1 MFCLK
6 TKEVLR
12 RKGNERQINS
22 RLSTRLLDKEVNL
35 KKKIFSI
42 WSVLLVLLVSISI
55 LVPSCTPTTG
65 TIVVKATLDGAAWTG
80 AVQYTLTLPAAA
92 APIVINGV
100 SVTTTHS
107 RVNPGS
113 WTCAYVSGGPGTFV
127 NITPGATQSV
137 TAGGTITF
145 TLNFVTAGA
154 AGLDHFKCYWFHNP
168 AYNPQSTYYVG
179 ETVDLDDQFGSVE
192 ARVDYAEYFCNPAKK
207 TYDSEVTEIANDDH
221 HLMLYGITT
230 STTQKWVVD
239 VNNQFGEQ
247 TLHVSGPVKLA
258 VPTQK
263 EGHDFPENLDHYLL
277 YETTDPN
284 LNIVV
289 QLEDQFNLEPDI
301 TVLRPVYFANPVQ
314 KTTQAGDV
322 SSIGNDQAHLVFYE
336 IIEEETFQT
345 DVDATNQFHTVTI
358 SGPQST
364 RYINMLAVPSQKISY
379 SPPPPLDHFKFYEI
393 INGPYVG
400 EVMQQVEDQFYTG
413 IDEVQVQYARYFGNP
428 IAKTNDGTVT
438 PIGDSDHHLM
448 LYDITTPTTQ
458 TWSVVVDNQFGR
470 DTLTVTGPVMLAVPT
485 LKEEHDPPWWL
496 DHYLLYKVIEGEDVQ
511 EVVDLEDQWHKESD
525 VEVHHPVY
533 FANPAGKVP
542 PNIDWS
548 PGMPLTLHNSDDHLV
563 LYEIVGETFQ
573 KDVNIQN
580 QFHQSETISV
590 EVATLMAVPSEK
602 VSFEEV
608 EPEPMLDHFMC
619 YWVGEDMILPE
630 WPGVVYLE
638 DQFCSVEAEVGT
650 PWGFF
655 NPVEKW
661 HDGVPTPISNP
672 DYHMLAYDISYQEG
686 PQWWQVVVNNQFGV
700 QPLIVYG
707 PVALAVP
714 TQKIEPTYHEPP
726 VGLDHFMLYEVIEG
740 PPVNVIV
747 GLNDQF
753 SDQPEVAV
761 IDYDYFFV
769 PVRKTDATGLVT
781 EIQNPYAHLVSYE
794 ILGGVFYQQV
804 QVVNQFGEHIFP
816 NVEGPYCLTVPSDK
830 LSVGQL

>member
-1 MFCLK
+1 M
-6 TKEVLR
+6 R
-12 RKGNERQINS
+12 
-22 RLSTRLLDKEVNL
+22 
-35 KKKIFSI
+35 KKIFSI
-42 WSVLLVLLVSISI
+42 WSVLLVLLVSIAV
-55 LVPSCTPTTG
+55 LVPSCAPTQG
-65 TIVVKATLDGAAWTG
+65 TIDVKATLDGSAWTG
-80 AVQYTLTLPAAA
+80 AVQYTLTLPGAA
-92 APIVINGV
+92 APTVINGA
-100 SVTTTHS
+100 SVASTH
-107 RVNPGS
+107 RNVNPGS

-127 NITPGATQSV
+127 NITPAATQSV

-145 TLNFVTAGA
+145 TLSFVT
-154 AGLDHFKCYWFHNP
+154 P
-168 AYNPQSTYYVG
+168 
-179 ETVDLDDQFGSVE
+179 
-192 ARVDYAEYFCNPAKK
+192 
-207 TYDSEVTEIANDDH
+207 
-221 HLMLYGITT
+221 
-230 STTQKWVVD
+230 
-239 VNNQFGEQ
+239 
-247 TLHVSGPVKLA
+247 
-258 VPTQK
+258 
-263 EGHDFPENLDHYLL
+263 
-277 YETTDPN
+277 
-284 LNIVV
+284 
-289 QLEDQFNLEPDI
+289 
-301 TVLRPVYFANPVQ
+301 
-314 KTTQAGDV
+314 QAG
-322 SSIGNDQAHLVFYE
+322 G
-336 IIEEETFQT
+336 
-345 DVDATNQFHTVTI
+345 
-358 SGPQST
+358 
-364 RYINMLAVPSQKISY
+364 
-379 SPPPPLDHFKFYEI
+379 LDHFKFYEI
-393 INGPYVG
+393 IGGPYVG
-400 EVMQQVEDQFYTG
+400 DVMPKVEDQFYTG
-413 IDEVQVQYARYFGNP
+413 IEEVQVQYARYFGNP
-428 IAKTNDGTVT
+428 VAKTNDGTTT
-438 PIGDSDHHLM
+438 PIGNSDHHLT
-448 LYDITTPTTQ
+448 LYDIATPVTQ
-458 TWSVVVDNQFGR
+458 TWNVEVDNQFG
-470 DTLTVTGPVMLAVPT
+470 TQELTVSGPVMLAVPT
-485 LKEEHDPPWWL
+485 LKEEHEPPYYL
-496 DHYLLYKVIEGEDVQ
+496 DHYLLYKVIEGDDVQ

-533 FANPAGKVP
+533 FANPAGKIP
-542 PNIDWS
+542 PGIDWS
-548 PGMPLTLHNSDDHLV
+548 PGQPLILHNPDDHLV

-573 KDVNIQN
+573 KDVSIQN
-580 QFHQSETISV
+580 QFHQSATFSV
-590 EVATLMAVPSEK
+590 QEATLLAVPSEK

-619 YWVGEDMILPE
+619 YWVGQDMVLPE

-804 QVVNQFGEHIFP
+804 QVINQFGEHIFP